1 MELKYHDVPPSKE
14 QEGMQM
20 TRLLLHLDAAYSL
33 ARWLTG
39 NELDAEDVVQ
49 EAYLR
54 AFSYFASFQGGDGK
68 GWLLTIV
75 RNTYYSRLKRNR
87 VHEQT
92 ESLDEEIHV
101 MRPDPSTPET
111 LALYQQRECMLRGAL
126 NDLPTR
132 YRKVLLLRVIKDL
145 SYQEI
150 ANKVGVPIGTVMSRL
165 SRARKRLHRDLVC
178 REEARVFVPE
188 QCNVTNALDRHDK
201 TTFHIE
207 ENRAAD

>member
-1 MELKYHDVPPSKE
+1 
-14 QEGMQM
+14 M
-20 TRLLLHLDAAYSL
+20 TRLLLHLDAAHSL

-39 NELDAEDVVQ
+39 NEMDAEDVVQ

-75 RNTYYSRLKRNR
+75 RNTYYSRLKHNR
-87 VHEQT
+87 VHEQA
-92 ESLDEEIHV
+92 ESLDEDIHV
-101 MRPDPSTPET
+101 LRPDPSTPET
-111 LALYQQRECMLRGAL
+111 LALYRQQKCILRGAL

-132 YRKVLLLRVIKDL
+132 YREVLLLRVLKDL

-150 ANKVGVPIGTVMSRL
+150 ASKVGGPIGTVMSRL

-188 QCNVTNALDRHDK
+188 QRNVTNALDRHAE
-201 TTFHIE
+201 TTFHLE
-207 ENRAAD
+207 ETGATD